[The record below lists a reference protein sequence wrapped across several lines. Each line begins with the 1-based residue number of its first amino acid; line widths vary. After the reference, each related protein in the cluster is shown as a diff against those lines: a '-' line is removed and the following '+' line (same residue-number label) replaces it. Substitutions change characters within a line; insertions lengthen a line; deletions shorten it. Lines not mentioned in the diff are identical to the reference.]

1 MYCAVQE
8 AQYWCGAEIV
18 LSSCMCV
25 CVTCDSPLDPSSL
38 LSGGHAG
45 LFVVSGQGAQKG
57 LPGTCPVAGMV
68 EEVLEATEASA
79 DTGGH
84 KGI

>member
-1 MYCAVQE
+1 
-8 AQYWCGAEIV
+8 
-18 LSSCMCV
+18 MCV

-45 LFVVSGQGAQKG
+45 LFVVSGQGAKKG